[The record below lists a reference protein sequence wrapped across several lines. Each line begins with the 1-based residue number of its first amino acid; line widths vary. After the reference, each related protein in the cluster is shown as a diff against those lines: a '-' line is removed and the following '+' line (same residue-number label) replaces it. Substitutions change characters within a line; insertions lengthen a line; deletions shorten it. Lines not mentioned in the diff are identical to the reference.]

1 MEIELATKNDYQI
14 IRITEDIRL
23 DTNIVDVKT
32 IVEEMVEE
40 GIYNFAISLTP
51 GSHLSSMSI
60 GIVLQC
66 FSLVKDKN
74 GKFALVNPNEDDE
87 ELLEVLGLTSLIK
100 ICKSEDNL

>member
-23 DTNIVDVKT
+23 DTNIIDVRT

-40 GIYNFAISLTP
+40 GIYNFAISLTQ